1 MPTRMILIQALR
13 KPLASIERMVAARWV
28 TSNIKPL
35 PPHAGDR
42 PDIGGSCRLGK
53 GQVCPGDSVKS
64 MPEPGTERAIVDCAA
79 DLEQQISAIS

>member
-1 MPTRMILIQALR
+1 MRIRGENISESAVLKDIAGTALDNGVVLDKR
-13 KPLASIERMVAARWV
+13 
-28 TSNIKPL
+28 
-35 PPHAGDR
+35 DR

-79 DLEQQISAIS
+79 DLEQQIGAIS